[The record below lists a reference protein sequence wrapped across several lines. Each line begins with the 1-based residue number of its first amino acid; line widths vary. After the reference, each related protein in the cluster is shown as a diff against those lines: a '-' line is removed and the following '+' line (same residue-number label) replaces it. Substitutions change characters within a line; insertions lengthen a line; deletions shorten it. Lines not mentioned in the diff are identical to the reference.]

1 MNLSAKDQTAHAQAL
16 AFYHAMRAQ
25 PPIKLPL
32 RPEDEAALERSR
44 PIRFGPGGSLSARL
58 FGHEGGRLIALMHGW
73 GGQGTQLYRMAMHLA
88 IAGYQAVVMDFGNH
102 GEAAPAEL
110 GFDRFMIDA
119 RALADHLGAMPAAW
133 VAHSAAALA
142 ILSARRTHGLSGRA
156 FITIAAPF
164 TPYVPLNRFRG
175 MGADEEAV
183 DALKPMLAQEFA
195 CDWDALKAGLAWQR
209 DETARLLA
217 IYDRDDKM
225 VQASDAE
232 RIAAVW
238 PDCRIIR
245 TGGYGHNRVLG
256 ADEVMEATLEFLEK
270 TLSETVVSG
279 EAQPIVPS

>member
-1 MNLSAKDQTAHAQAL
+1 MTSVNRQAQAQAL
-16 AFYHAMRAQ
+16 EFYRAMRSQ

-44 PIRFGPGGSLSARL
+44 PIRFGPGGSLSARV
-58 FGHEGGRLIALMHGW
+58 FGDEGGPLVALMHGW
-73 GGQGTQLYRMAMHLA
+73 GGQGTQLFRMAMHLA
-88 IAGYQAVVMDFGNH
+88 IAGYQALVLDFGNH

-119 RALADHLGAMPAAW
+119 RALADHLGAMPSAW
-133 VAHSAAALA
+133 IAHSAAALA
-142 ILSARRTHGLSGRA
+142 ILSARRTHGLSGQA

-195 CDWDALKAGLAWQR
+195 CDWDALEAGLAWQR
-209 DETARLLA
+209 DDTARLLA
-217 IYDRDDKM
+217 IYDTDDAM
-225 VQASDAE
+225 VTVNDAE
-232 RIAAVW
+232 RVAAVW

-256 ADEVMEATLEFLEK
+256 SDEVMKATLEFLRE
-270 TLSETVVSG
+270 TLPAASAG
-279 EAQPIVPS
+279 RRAQPVIPS